1 MLTNIETTINNQ
13 RYIEPLPMSAVY
25 NKQQFITQFAS
36 LHNHSTQ
43 PVLVHQLL
51 ATQAN
56 ANLDDTTS
64 SYLPHTVAEFWILY
78 DDLHRPIACAGA
90 NTAISDSSV
99 GYVGLFE
106 AKNVDAGVAV
116 LNAATNWLRRG
127 GLGQFKPVRQI
138 LGPVNLSTWLQ
149 YRLRVDEDPV
159 PSMSYEPH
167 HPKFYTEAFAKAGFV
182 KAVDYYTM
190 YYDIDPFI
198 ERLSKYCKNVPLE
211 STGFTL
217 QAWNLLDFASSL
229 NPEHHPELT
238 AEDNVAR
245 RVYDLSVRMFGGK
258 EFFDEQVTPETHRR
272 VVLNDMISRPEV
284 DYASLLDLSS
294 FVVDVKTGQ
303 DVGYLAC
310 WVENDTLV
318 MKTVGYVPE
327 VHHTRV
333 FAYTILET
341 NKRARE
347 VWGCKR
353 NALAL
358 MNDRTTGQT
367 EYIVGPSTRHVYRL
381 YVHKPQTASAGPIVD
396 KSYQPATATKTHR
409 TTINTPPRPLEIHA
423 TSNSMQSKSPLLSS
437 QQPQAPPQRR
447 TFMRPMARL

>member
-1 MLTNIETTINNQ
+1 MLTNIETTVNNQ
-13 RYIEPLPMSAVY
+13 RYVEPLPMSAVY

-36 LHNHSTQ
+36 LHHHSIQ

-56 ANLDDTTS
+56 ISLNDTTS
-64 SYLPHTVAEFWILY
+64 SYFPHTVAEFWILY

-90 NTAISDSSV
+90 NTAMADSSV

-106 AKNVDAGVAV
+106 ARDVDAGVIV

-127 GLGQFKPVRQI
+127 GVGQFQPVRQI
-138 LGPVNLSTWLQ
+138 LGPVNLTTWLH
-149 YRLRVDEDPV
+149 YRLRVDDDPA
-159 PSMSYEPH
+159 PSMSYEPD
-167 HPKFYTEAFAKAGFV
+167 HPKFYQTAFAKLCSFLCGADHKAGFV

-190 YYDIDPFI
+190 YYDMDPFI
-198 ERLSKYCKNVPLE
+198 DRLSKYCKDVPLE
-211 STGFTL
+211 STGFAL
-217 QAWNLLDFASSL
+217 QAWNTLDFTASL
-229 NPEHHPELT
+229 NPERHPALS

-245 RVYDLSVRMFGGK
+245 RVYDLSIRMFGGK
-258 EFFDEQVTPETHRR
+258 DLFDEQVTRETHRR
-272 VVLNDMISRPEV
+272 VVLNDLISRPEV
-284 DYASLLDLSS
+284 DLASLLDLSS
-294 FVVDVKTGQ
+294 FVVDIKTGQ

-310 WVENDTLV
+310 WVENQDTLV

-341 NKRARE
+341 NKRARQA
-347 VWGCKR
+347 WGCTR

-358 MNDRTTGQT
+358 MNDRTTSQT

-381 YVHKPQTASAGPIVD
+381 YVHKPQVDGTGPIT
-396 KSYQPATATKTHR
+396 SYGPT
-409 TTINTPPRPLEIHA
+409 
-423 TSNSMQSKSPLLSS
+423 LS
-437 QQPQAPPQRR
+437 
-447 TFMRPMARL
+447 